1 MQSTIELTVRVLVN
15 DGEAELLKSVLEDTV
30 NTVLRLTKDQVYA
43 NKASVTTSILSG
55 DYS

>member
-1 MQSTIELTVRVLVN
+1 LVN